1 MNSKLTEAKKSFNL
15 FTGGKLSPSDSLL
28 LDQLEPSVRGK
39 YNEFTDQLIRINKL
53 QGLSLLLNL
62 SCRNTLA
69 SPLLDLFCKISLLE
83 EKLKKLDD
91 IRVIYVDNYQIAE
104 VVNELLLKY
113 KYSADVKVI
122 SDKKNLYL
130 HVIFNFI
137 KSTYLAVVYW
147 LWSRLMGL
155 KMIPTGKILF
165 VDNFILIDSFK
176 SNGSF
181 VERYYPTH
189 EDYLSEDEI
198 NVRWY
203 APTLVGI
210 NYPRQMLQVGQG
222 VKSSKDNFLIQEAW
236 LKISDYL
243 YAIYFSLLIPFK
255 VKDIPKFKGLDFQNF
270 ILRENFKDIASPSLM
285 LAICKYRFIRRLS
298 KEQVDIC
305 GVVDWNENQI
315 IDRALN
321 LGFKDY
327 YKEVTVHG
335 YQGFVLPEYYA
346 CVQPSCLEY
355 SLRTL
360 PDIMHVPGKAGNALR
375 KSVCTKL
382 LVKISPAFRFS
393 HVFNIKDLR
402 SKKLPIIIVAL
413 PMMLSESRNII
424 KSIIDIQESLNV
436 SVRLIIK
443 LHPSNTIKDFFVSVP
458 EAKNLEITDKNMH
471 QLLELCSVMISS
483 TSSACVEAVSVGIPV
498 AIYGN
503 RYGVTLNPI
512 PESVPNE
519 IWEVFY
525 TKSQLV
531 LFINKALGKK
541 NRHSIV
547 NDLFHPVSKKGAREL
562 FTLP

>member
-1 MNSKLTEAKKSFNL
+1 
-15 FTGGKLSPSDSLL
+15 
-28 LDQLEPSVRGK
+28 
-39 YNEFTDQLIRINKL
+39 
-53 QGLSLLLNL
+53 
-62 SCRNTLA
+62 
-69 SPLLDLFCKISLLE
+69 
-83 EKLKKLDD
+83 
-91 IRVIYVDNYQIAE
+91 
-104 VVNELLLKY
+104 
-113 KYSADVKVI
+113 
-122 SDKKNLYL
+122 
-130 HVIFNFI
+130 
-137 KSTYLAVVYW
+137 
-147 LWSRLMGL
+147 MGL
-155 KMIPTGKILF
+155 KITPTGKILF

-176 SNGSF
+176 PDGTF
-181 VERYYPTH
+181 VDRYYTNH
-189 EDYLSEDEI
+189 DDYLSEEER

-203 APTLVGI
+203 SPTLVGI
-210 NYPRQMLQVGQG
+210 NYPWQMLRIGKG
-222 VKSSKDNFLIQEAW
+222 INATKDNFLIQEAW

-255 VKDIPKFKGLDFQNF
+255 VKETPKFKGLDFQNF
-270 ILRENFKDIASPSLM
+270 ILNENLKDTLSPSLM

-298 KEQVDIC
+298 KEHIDIC

-327 YKEVTVHG
+327 YKEVAVQG

-346 CVQPSCLEY
+346 CVQPTCLEY
-355 SLRTL
+355 SMRTL
-360 PDIMHVPGKAGNALR
+360 PDIMYVPGKAGNALR
-375 KSVCTKL
+375 KSVCNKL
-382 LVKISPAFRFS
+382 RVKISPAFRFS

-402 SKKLPIIIVAL
+402 SKKLPIILVAL
-413 PMMLSESRNII
+413 PMMLGESKNII
-424 KSIIDIQESLNV
+424 KSIVDIEESLNIN
-436 SVRLIIK
+436 VRLIIK
-443 LHPSNTIKDFFVSVP
+443 LHPSNSIKDFFVSVP

-547 NDLFHPVSKKGAREL
+547 NDLFHPISKEGARQL

>member
-1 MNSKLTEAKKSFNL
+1 MTSKLTDSKKSLNL
-15 FTGGKLSPSDSLL
+15 FTGGKLSASDSLL
-28 LDQLEPSVRGK
+28 LEQLAPSVIEK
-39 YNEFTDQLIRINKL
+39 YNKFTDELIRRNKF

-83 EKLKKLDD
+83 EKLKKFED
-91 IRVIYVDNYQIAE
+91 IRVVYVDNWQIAE
-104 VVNELLLKY
+104 IVNELLLKFE
-113 KYSADVKVI
+113 KKSEVKVI
-122 SDKKNLYL
+122 ANTKNLYL
-130 HVIFNFI
+130 HIIFNFI
-137 KSTYLAVVYW
+137 KSSYLIVSYW
-147 LWSRLMGL
+147 LWTRLMGL
-155 KMIPTGKILF
+155 KITPKGKILV

-176 SNGSF
+176 PDGSF
-181 VERYYPTH
+181 VDRYYTSH
-189 EDYLSEDEI
+189 EDYLTEDER
-198 NVRWY
+198 NLRWY

-210 NYPRQMLQVGQG
+210 NYPRQMLRVGQG
-222 VKSSKDNFLIQEAW
+222 VKSSKDNFIIQEAW
-236 LKISDYL
+236 LTFSDYL
-243 YAIYFSLLIPFK
+243 YSIYYSLLIPFRLK
-255 VKDIPKFKGLDFQNF
+255 EIPKFKGLSFKTF
-270 ILRENFKDIASPSLM
+270 ILNEKFKDIASPSLM

-298 KEQVDIC
+298 KEKINIS
-305 GVVDWNENQI
+305 GVVEWNENQI
-315 IDRALN
+315 IDRAIN

-327 YKEVTVHG
+327 YKDVTVHG
-335 YQGFVLPEYYA
+335 YQGFILPEYYA
-346 CVQPSCLEY
+346 CVQPTCLEY
-355 SLRTL
+355 SLGTL

-375 KSVCTKL
+375 KSVCNKL
-382 LVKISPAFRFS
+382 RVKISPAFRFS

-402 SKKLPIIIVAL
+402 SKKLPIILVAL
-413 PMMLSESRNII
+413 PMMLGESKNII
-424 KSIIDIQESLNV
+424 KSIVDIEESLNIN
-436 SVRLIIK
+436 VRLIIK
-443 LHPSNTIKDFFVSVP
+443 LHPSNSIKDFFVSVP

-512 PESVPNE
+512 PESVSNK

-547 NDLFHPVSKKGAREL
+547 NDLFHPISKEGARQL

>member
-1 MNSKLTEAKKSFNL
+1 MISNLTEEKKSFNL
-15 FTGGKLSPSDSLL
+15 FTGGVLSASDSLL
-28 LDQLEPSVRGK
+28 LDQLAPSVRDK
-39 YNEFTDQLIRINKL
+39 FNEFTDELIRINKL

-104 VVNELLLKY
+104 IVNELLLKY
-113 KYSADVKVI
+113 KQRADVKVV

-130 HVIFNFI
+130 HVFFNFI
-137 KSTYLAVVYW
+137 KSTYLAVIYW
-147 LWSRLMGL
+147 LWTRLMGL
-155 KMIPTGKILF
+155 KRTPIGKILF

-176 SNGSF
+176 SDGFF
-181 VERYYPTH
+181 VDRNYTCH
-189 EDYLSEDEI
+189 EDYLSKEERSL
-198 NVRWY
+198 RWY

-210 NYPRQMLQVGQG
+210 NYPSQMLKVGKG
-222 VKSSKDNFLIQEAW
+222 IKSCKDNFLIQEAW

-243 YAIYFSLLIPFK
+243 YSIYYSLLIPFRLK
-255 VKDIPKFKGLDFQNF
+255 EIPKFNGLSFKTF
-270 ILRENFKDIASPSLM
+270 ILNQNFKDIASPSLM

-298 KEQVDIC
+298 KEKINIS
-305 GVVDWNENQI
+305 GVVEWNENQI
-315 IDRALN
+315 IDRAIN

-327 YKEVTVHG
+327 FKEVTVHG

-346 CVQPSCLEY
+346 CVQPTCLEY

-375 KSVCTKL
+375 KSVCNKL
-382 LVKISPAFRFS
+382 IVKISPAFRFS

-402 SKKLPIIIVAL
+402 SKKLPIILVAL
-413 PMMLSESRNII
+413 PMMLSESKNII
-424 KSIIDIQESLNV
+424 KSIIDIEEPLKI

-443 LHPSNTIKDFFVSVP
+443 LHPSNTIKDFLVSVP
-458 EAKNLEITDKNMH
+458 EAKNLEITQKNMH
-471 QLLELCSVMISS
+471 ELLEICSVMISS

-512 PESVPNE
+512 PENVHNE

-531 LFINKALGKK
+531 LFINQVLAKK
-541 NRHSIV
+541 SRHSIAS
-547 NDLFHPVSKKGAREL
+547 DLFHPISKDEVREL
-562 FTLP
+562 FTLS

>member
-1 MNSKLTEAKKSFNL
+1 MTSQINVSKKTLNL
-15 FTGGKLSPSDSLL
+15 FTGGRLSVSDSIL
-28 LDQLEPSVRGK
+28 LDQLEPTVRDK
-39 YNEFTDQLIRINKL
+39 YNEFTDELIRINKL

-83 EKLKKLDD
+83 EKLKKFDN
-91 IRVIYVDNYQIAE
+91 ISVIYVDNYQIAE
-104 VVNELLLKY
+104 IVDELLLKY
-113 KYSADVKVI
+113 NQRADVRVV
-122 SDKKNLYL
+122 SGKKYLYL
-130 HVIFNFI
+130 HVFFNFI
-137 KSTYLAVVYW
+137 KSTYLVIIYW

-155 KMIPTGKILF
+155 KMRPTGKILF

-176 SNGSF
+176 PDSSF
-181 VERYYPTH
+181 VDRYYTTH
-189 EDYLSEDEI
+189 DDYLSEDERS
-198 NVRWY
+198 VRWY

-210 NYPRQMLQVGQG
+210 NYPWQMLKIGKG
-222 VKSSKDNFLIQEAW
+222 INATKDNFLIQEAW

-255 VKDIPKFKGLDFQNF
+255 VKEIPKFKGLNFQNF
-270 ILRENFKDIASPSLM
+270 ILNEILKDISSPSLM

-298 KEQVDIC
+298 KEQIDIG

-327 YKEVTVHG
+327 YKEVTVNG

-346 CVQPSCLEY
+346 CAQPTCLEY

-360 PDIMHVPGKAGNALR
+360 PDIMYVPGKAGNALR

-402 SKKLPIIIVAL
+402 SKKLPIILVAL
-413 PMMLSESRNII
+413 PMMMSESKNII
-424 KSIIDIQESLNV
+424 KSIIGIEESLKVN
-436 SVRLIIK
+436 VRLIIK

-458 EAKNLEITDKNMH
+458 EANNLEITDNNMH

-512 PESVPNE
+512 PENVPNE

-531 LFINKALGKK
+531 LFINQALVKK
-541 NRHSIV
+541 SRHSIV
-547 NDLFHPVSKKGAREL
+547 NDLFHPISKEGAREL

>member
-1 MNSKLTEAKKSFNL
+1 MISNLTEEKKSLNL
-15 FTGGKLSPSDSLL
+15 FSGGKLSTSDSLL
-28 LDQLEPSVRGK
+28 LDQLEPSVRDI
-39 YNEFTDQLIRINKL
+39 YNEFTDELIRINKL
-53 QGLSLLLNL
+53 KGLSLLLNL
-62 SCRNTLA
+62 SCRNTLV

-83 EKLKKLDD
+83 EKLKRLDD

-104 VVNELLLKY
+104 IVNELLLKY
-113 KYSADVKVI
+113 QQGADVRVV
-122 SDKKNLYL
+122 SDKKYLYL
-130 HVIFNFI
+130 HVFFNFI
-137 KSTYLAVVYW
+137 KSTYLIVIYW

-155 KMIPTGKILF
+155 KITPTGKILF

-176 SNGSF
+176 PDGTF
-181 VERYYPTH
+181 VDRYYTNH
-189 EDYLSEDEI
+189 DDYLSEEER

-203 APTLVGI
+203 SPTLVGI
-210 NYPRQMLQVGQG
+210 NYPWQMLRIGKG
-222 VKSSKDNFLIQEAW
+222 INATKDNFLIQEAW

-255 VKDIPKFKGLDFQNF
+255 VKETPKFKGLDFQNF
-270 ILRENFKDIASPSLM
+270 ILNENLKDTLSPSLM

-298 KEQVDIC
+298 KEHIDIC

-327 YKEVTVHG
+327 YKEVAVQG

-346 CVQPSCLEY
+346 CVQPTCLEY
-355 SLRTL
+355 SMRTL
-360 PDIMHVPGKAGNALR
+360 PDIMYVPGKAGNALR
-375 KSVCTKL
+375 KSVCNKL
-382 LVKISPAFRFS
+382 RVKISPAFRFS

-402 SKKLPIIIVAL
+402 SKKLPIILVAL
-413 PMMLSESRNII
+413 PMMLGESKNII
-424 KSIIDIQESLNV
+424 KSIVDIEESLNIN
-436 SVRLIIK
+436 VRLIIK
-443 LHPSNTIKDFFVSVP
+443 LHPSNSIKDFFVSVP

-512 PESVPNE
+512 PESVSNK

-547 NDLFHPVSKKGAREL
+547 NDLFHPISKEGARQL